1 MTKHAAARIL
11 IILGAL
17 VSLCVSDNV
26 GPRLLPLPPVSELAS
41 VPGAFDQRLAASGA
55 PAQDKTEGARVEMI
69 TAPQSRA
76 GAHRQSSLAAAL
88 APKFALAVPTDPRP
102 SRWEVHPPSAES
114 SAPFSRPKGR
124 APPRL
129 V

>member
-1 MTKHAAARIL
+1 MTKLAAARLL

-41 VPGAFDQRLAASGA
+41 VPGAFDRRLAASGA
-55 PAQDKTEGARVEMI
+55 PAQDKTEGARVEMT
-69 TAPQSRA
+69 TAPQSRS
-76 GAHRQSSLAAAL
+76 GAHRQSSQAAAL
-88 APKFALAVPTDPRP
+88 APKFGLAAPAAPRP
-102 SRWEVHPPSAES
+102 LGWVVYPPSAES

>member
-1 MTKHAAARIL
+1 MTKHTAARLL

-26 GPRLLPLPPVSELAS
+26 GPRLLPLPPISELAS
-41 VPGAFDQRLAASGA
+41 ASRTFDSGQAASGA
-55 PAQDKTEGARVEMI
+55 PARGKSVGARVQMV

-76 GAHRQSSLAAAL
+76 GVHRQSSQAVAH
-88 APKFALAVPTDPRP
+88 APKFSLAVPAVPRP
-102 SRWEVHPPSAES
+102 LRWEVYPPSAES
-114 SAPFSRPKGR
+114 SAPSSRPKGR